1 MGLRIVCIS
10 DTHERDYSVPDGD
23 VLIHSGDLTFHGGV
37 EELHIELDRLNSFP
51 HKHKILV
58 SGNHDWG
65 FQNQYH
71 KVALFLGPI
80 TYLENEGLII
90 DNLTFWGSPWQ
101 PAFCNWAFNL
111 PRGGPLRRIW
121 AKMPD
126 KLDVLITHSP
136 PGGILDLVPGA
147 GHVGCMDLRERVD
160 KVKPKLHI
168 FGHIHCAYG
177 QYKTK
182 DTHFINASVCNE
194 KYQPVNLPIV
204 VDL

>member
-1 MGLRIVCIS
+1 MRIVCVS
-10 DTHERDYSVPDGD
+10 DTHERDYAHRVPDGD
-23 VLIHSGDLTFHGGV
+23 VLIHAGDLTLRGGT
-37 EELHIELDRLNSFP
+37 EELRIELDRLNSFP

-58 SGNHDWG
+58 AGNHDWG
-65 FQNQYH
+65 FKDNYA
-71 KVALFLGPI
+71 KVESFLGPI
-80 TYLENEGLII
+80 NYLENDGIVI
-90 DNLTFWGSPWQ
+90 DGLTFWGSPYQ
-101 PAFCNWAFNL
+101 PEFQAWAFNL
-111 PRGGPLRRIW
+111 PRGEALARNW

-126 KLDVLITHSP
+126 VLDVLITHSP
-136 PGGILDLVPGA
+136 PGGILDLIPGA
-147 GHVGCMDLRERVD
+147 GHVGCMDMRERVD

-194 KYQPVNLPIV
+194 KYQPVNSPIV